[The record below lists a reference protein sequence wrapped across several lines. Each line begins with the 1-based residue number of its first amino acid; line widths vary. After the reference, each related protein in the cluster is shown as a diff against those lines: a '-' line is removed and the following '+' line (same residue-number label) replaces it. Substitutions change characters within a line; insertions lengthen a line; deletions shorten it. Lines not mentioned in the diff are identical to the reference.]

1 MNWIELSIETPEEF
15 VEPISSIFY
24 RYGHGG
30 VAVET
35 KGGYNPDEGESLI
48 PDARVTVKT
57 YLPVNDSTKD
67 RLLRIELAVR
77 LIAHVAPI
85 SDLTERAICEQD
97 WLETWKEHFHT
108 LHIGKRL
115 VIIPSW
121 EKYSPK
127 KKDIVITLDPEMA
140 FGTGH
145 HPTTRMCLEQLESL
159 HKPHGDVLDLGCG
172 SGILSIAAAKLGAQS
187 VLGLDVDPTAIKTA
201 TNNVLKNNV
210 SDRVRIYQGSLPHS
224 SIRPNTYDLAVANI
238 SSKVISELADDLI
251 LATKDD
257 GTIIVSGI
265 LVDNSQD
272 VKNSL
277 ISAGA
282 QIQDSTISGDWVT
295 FIASVP

>member
-1 MNWIELSIETPEEF
+1 MCI
-15 VEPISSIFY
+15 
-24 RYGHGG
+24 R
-30 VAVET
+30 
-35 KGGYNPDEGESLI
+35 
-48 PDARVTVKT
+48 
-57 YLPVNDSTKD
+57 D
-67 RLLRIELAVR
+67 R
-77 LIAHVAPI
+77 
-85 SDLTERAICEQD
+85 
-97 WLETWKEHFHT
+97 
-108 LHIGKRL
+108 
-115 VIIPSW
+115 
-121 EKYSPK
+121 
-127 KKDIVITLDPEMA
+127 
-140 FGTGH
+140 
-145 HPTTRMCLEQLESL
+145 
-159 HKPHGDVLDLGCG
+159 LDLGCG